1 MSSYGSP
8 SAWRYSTAPIVGCFV
23 VAVDVLRLTADGARG
38 GSTEVATLGVGLLG
52 QSCGS
57 AHWPRMPP
65 VAGQLAPVVT
75 GNTDLAIESVTTE
88 ES

>member
-8 SAWRYSTAPIVGCFV
+8 SAWRYSTAPIAVGFVV

-38 GSTEVATLGVGLLG
+38 GSTEVAILGVGLLG

-57 AHWPRMPP
+57 AQWPRGPP
-65 VAGQLAPVVT
+65 VAGLAPVVA